1 MDANDVITNR
11 IIEALK
17 AGTAPWRK
25 PWRSVNSQWAEN
37 LISRKPY
44 RGINQFLLH
53 LSDHASPYWL
63 TYKQAQEL
71 GGNVRKGEKGTPVVY
86 VGKAQESKESKDD
99 STDEAGKES
108 TYTFLKYYTVFN
120 TDQCD
125 GLGDRVPAIE
135 TLERTPHERIAA
147 AEAVVVGYSDKPTIT
162 AANQAWYRPSTDIV
176 GMPALNLF
184 DNPQAYYA
192 TLFHELAHSTGHE
205 SRCKREGVTDP
216 SGFGSETYSK
226 EEMIAEMTSAFL
238 CAEVGIDTIVP
249 SASYLAA
256 WIKVL
261 KGDNRLVVSAAAKAN
276 QAYDYIRK
284 GGN

>member
-1 MDANDVITNR
+1 MNANELVTNR
-11 IIEALK
+11 IIEALQ

-25 PWRSVNSQWAEN
+25 PWRSVNSRWAEN

-53 LSDHASPYWL
+53 LSDHATPYWL

-71 GGNVRKGEKGTPVVY
+71 GGNVRKGEKGTPVVF
-86 VGKAQESKESKDD
+86 VGTAKEAKDANDENSKES
-99 STDEAGKES
+99 S
-108 TYTFLKYYTVFN
+108 YTFLKYYTVFN

-125 GLGDRVPAIE
+125 GLGDHVPTVD

-147 AEAVVVGYSDKPTIT
+147 AETIVAGYADKPAIT
-162 AANQAWYRPSTDIV
+162 TANQAWYRPSTDTV
-176 GMPALNLF
+176 GIPSLDLF
-184 DNPQAYYA
+184 NDPQAYYS

-205 SRCKREGVTDP
+205 SRCKRDSIMDP

-226 EEMIAEMTSAFL
+226 EELIAEMTAAFL
-238 CAEVGIDTIVP
+238 CAEAGIDTIAP
-249 SASYLAA
+249 AASYLQA

-261 KGDNRLVVSAAAKAN
+261 KGDSRLVVSAAAKAN
-276 QAYDYIRK
+276 QAFDYIRK